1 MDEQPGAGGGG
12 EGAQAQAPPPTAA
25 GQNGYAPHAH
35 AHAQEQHQAQAQVQQ
50 QQQIPPPQVQAA
62 QGAPPPAQPPPTVV
76 LATAG
81 YDHTIKFWEAT
92 TGVCYRTVQYPDSQ
106 VNKLAI
112 TPDKTLLAAA
122 GNPHVRLFDVLS
134 SAPQPVRVL
143 EGHTGNVT
151 SVGFEADAR
160 WMYTGSE
167 DGTVRLWDLRAPGC
181 QREFVCRAAV
191 NTVELHPS
199 QGELISGDGAGNI
212 RVWDLAQNACSC
224 ELVPEVDVPVSSV
237 SVASDGSLVVAANH
251 KGTCYVWQL
260 SKGTGAA
267 DNGPGS
273 TAAFDPL
280 HKLQAHGPGSAGSPA
295 DAPPAYV
302 LKCLLSPDVRLLATA
317 SSDKTVKLWS
327 LDGYSFELERTLTG
341 HTRWVW
347 DCAFSVDACYLVTA
361 RCGLRERARERASA
375 LLHTP
380 GVLARACSRL
390 TQRGAMRRATAVRC
404 SRARRA
410 LL

>member
-1 MDEQPGAGGGG
+1 MATGDAKWGPACVGVYTWGTSHHRGACVL
-12 EGAQAQAPPPTAA
+12 ACRQAQRVRRNVLT
-25 GQNGYAPHAH
+25 HAH
-35 AHAQEQHQAQAQVQQ
+35 ARASASLLLPLLV
-50 QQQIPPPQVQAA
+50 PRLAA
-62 QGAPPPAQPPPTVV
+62 PPPTVV

-81 YDHTIKFWEAT
+81 YDHTIRFWEAT

-106 VNKLAI
+106 VNRLAI
-112 TPDKTLLAAA
+112 TPDKSLLAAA
-122 GNPHVRLFDVLS
+122 GNPNVRLFDVVS

-151 SVGFEADAR
+151 SVGFEQDAR
-160 WMYTGSE
+160 WIYTGSE

-191 NTVELHPS
+191 NDVELHPN

-237 SVASDGSLVVAANH
+237 TVAADGSLVVAANH
-251 KGTCYVWQL
+251 RGTCYVWQL
-260 SKGTGAA
+260 SKGGGGEGSAPGGA
-267 DNGPGS
+267 PT

-280 HKLQAHGPGSAGSPA
+280 HKLQAHGPGSVGAPPDAG
-295 DAPPAYV
+295 PAYV
-302 LKCLLSPDVRLLATA
+302 LKCLLSPDVRLLATT

-327 LDGYSFELERTLTG
+327 LDNYSFDLTMTLTG

-361 RCGLRERARERASA
+361 SSDTSARLWDLSGDMAEAIKVYSGHHKAVTCCA
-375 LLHTP
+375 LND
-380 GVLARACSRL
+380 S
-390 TQRGAMRRATAVRC
+390 
-404 SRARRA
+404 S
-410 LL
+410 